1 MKMRTVFSLPIVLFC
16 VSALNITVGFAQET
30 PQSPLPEGA
39 RARLIPHL
47 VTGYASGI
55 TAIAYKPN
63 SSTLVTAGAR
73 LILWDTMDN
82 LPPLTLKVLD
92 IDNSSGY
99 YTAIAFSRDG
109 TTLAS
114 ASGKSVH
121 LRDATTGR
129 LRTWE
134 VPGRGITDTL
144 ELGSS
149 HVSSIAFSPDGSTL
163 IADEGRRTG
172 GGALSLWNVEEGRYI
187 GGSRDGGGPVSFDA
201 RGVAYNP
208 NGTLIANGGSY
219 TGEVYLW
226 TTTTASPI
234 KFIRTLEGFTR
245 GVMSVA
251 FSSDGTMLA
260 SAGWEETDS
269 SWSVRLW
276 DPVTYKLINTLKHS
290 DDGNAH
296 TMNVAFSP
304 YGDSLIETGGS
315 LIASSVG
322 NIVRLWNADTGYLIK
337 TFKGHTDIV
346 WSVAFSP
353 DGTTLASGSADGT
366 VLLWTLRNLPYGN
379 VLKPELVL
387 APDTPEN
394 IAADVN
400 GDGIVNIQ
408 DLVAVTAAFG
418 KTGET
423 PADVNDDGQVNIQ
436 DLVAV
441 AAAFGETAAGAPAT
455 AHLSAETMQQWLSAA
470 QQLNLTDVVSQRG
483 IHFLE
488 QLLLALTP
496 KETALLAN
504 YPNPFNPE
512 TWIPYQLATP
522 ADVTVHI
529 YGINGTLVR
538 RLLLGHQAIG
548 TYQSRSRAAYWD
560 GRNELGEP
568 VASGIY
574 FYTLTAGDFT
584 ATRRMLIRK

>member
-1 MKMRTVFSLPIVLFC
+1 MKMRIVFSLLIVLFC
-16 VSALNITVGFAQET
+16 ISALNITVSFAQET
-30 PQSPLPEGA
+30 PQSPLPKGA
-39 RARLIPHL
+39 KARLVPHS

-63 SSTLVTAGAR
+63 SSILVTAGVR

-82 LPPLTLKVLD
+82 LPPLPLKVLD

-99 YTAIAFSRDG
+99 YTAIAFSPDG

-134 VPGRGITDTL
+134 VPGRGIIDTL
-144 ELGSS
+144 ELGGS
-149 HVSSIAFSPDGSTL
+149 HVGSIAFSPDGSTL
-163 IADEGRRTG
+163 IVDEGRRTG
-172 GGALSLWNVEEGRYI
+172 GGALSLWNIKDGRYI
-187 GGSRDGGGPVSFDA
+187 GGSRDGGGPVGFDA
-201 RGVAYNP
+201 RGVVYNP
-208 NGTLIANGGSY
+208 NGTLIANGGNY

-226 TTTTASPI
+226 TTTTTSPI

-276 DPVTYKLINTLKHS
+276 NPVTYKLINTLKHS

-296 TMNVAFSP
+296 TMSVAFSP

-322 NIVRLWNADTGYLIK
+322 NIVRLWNATTGNLIR
-337 TFKGHTDIV
+337 TCKGHTDIV

-353 DGTTLASGSADGT
+353 NGTTLASGSADGT
-366 VLLWTLRNLPYGN
+366 VLLWGVPYGP
-379 VLKPELVL
+379 VLGSKLVP

-400 GDGIVNIQ
+400 GDGRVNIQ

-418 KTGET
+418 KTGKT
-423 PADVNDDGQVNIQ
+423 PADVNGDGQVNIQ

-441 AAAFGETAAGAPAT
+441 AAAFGEAAAGAPT
-455 AHLSAETMQQWLSAA
+455 ASHLSAETVQQWLTHA
-470 QQLNLTDVVSQRG
+470 QHLSLTDATSQRG
-483 IHFLE
+483 IRFLE
-488 QLLLALTP
+488 ELLLELIP

-512 TWIPYQLATP
+512 TWIPYQLASST
-522 ADVTVHI
+522 DVTLQIHAVD
-529 YGINGTLVR
+529 GTLVR
-538 RLLLGHQAIG
+538 TLSLGHKAIG
-548 TYQSRSRAAYWD
+548 VYQSRSRAAYWD
-560 GRNELGEP
+560 GRNEIGEP
-568 VASGIY
+568 IASGVY